1 MTEGEKATLQAL
13 AERANP
19 APRQTLYPAKMS
31 EVVARLEENDFLV
44 ARTHVARNARD
55 VPTWIELLVPGN
67 ELLSEHNRLKGLLR
81 AWGIKDPWSFGVVA
95 SGLGYI
101 TVHNVDDRALEAADA
116 AGKEEVCQP

>member
-1 MTEGEKATLQAL
+1 MTEGEKATLRVL

-19 APRQTLYPAKMS
+19 APRQKLSPAQMA
-31 EVVARLEENDFLV
+31 EAVARLEENDFLV
-44 ARTHVARNARD
+44 VRTHVARNARD

-67 ELLSEHNRLKGLLR
+67 ELLSEYNRLKGLLR
-81 AWGIKDPWSFGVVA
+81 AWGIEDPWTFGVVV